1 MKKKSIILLTTLL
14 LLGNSVS
21 VFADTTNTKAGK
33 CEFNG
38 EKMESS
44 FDSTS
49 VAVAVSEM
57 EPGDTVNFSVDIKNT
72 SNISTSWYMSNE
84 VISSLEDAQKV
95 AENGGYVYTL
105 TYTGSDGQVKTLY
118 DSDSVGGEKESV
130 VGAGLNEVT
139 DSLDEFF
146 HLVNLI
152 VNAVY

>member
-21 VFADTTNTKAGK
+21 VFADTTSTKAGK

-49 VAVAVSEM
+49 IAVAVSEM

-72 SNISTSWYMSNE
+72 SDI
-84 VISSLEDAQKV
+84 
-95 AENGGYVYTL
+95 
-105 TYTGSDGQVKTLY
+105 
-118 DSDSVGGEKESV
+118 
-130 VGAGLNEVT
+130 
-139 DSLDEFF
+139 
-146 HLVNLI
+146 
-152 VNAVY
+152 